1 MKRFAVLIF
10 IVLVTFLVPEQILNA
25 CTNFIISK
33 GASKDGSVMITYSA
47 DSHVLYGELY
57 YWPSKNWPAGTMVDI
72 YEWDTGKFLGKIPQ
86 KAHTYSVVGNM
97 NQHQLSIGETTFG
110 GRSEL
115 ADSTGIVDYGTLIY
129 FTLQRAKNAREA
141 IVNFSELVTNY
152 GYASSGESFS
162 IADANEAW
170 ILELVG
176 KGQGKKGAVWVAR
189 RIPDGYISG
198 HANHPRITTFPLSD
212 GVKSITSKQL
222 DKIFNPEVETVY
234 AYDVIDVA
242 RGYKWFDGQDKDFSF
257 SDTYAP
263 LDFSGAR
270 FCEARV
276 WSGFNMVNSQMGQYT
291 DYAMGENLKNR
302 MPLWIKPDKKL
313 GVKDVMG
320 MMRNYYQGTP
330 MDMTKDLGAGPYGS
344 TVRWRPMEWKVDS
357 ATYIFERAISTQ
369 QTGFSFVAQS
379 RSWLP
384 DPVGGINWFG
394 VDDTYYTV
402 YSPMY
407 CGITR
412 VPETFAVGNGDMMTF
427 SDNSAFWVFNQVTN
441 FAYTRTSLLID
452 DLQKKQ
458 RELEDGYMTETEKID
473 KTAAEMYK
481 KSPVTAL
488 KYLTDYSVKSG
499 NNTVSQWKELYKF
512 LFVKYVDGNVKEKL
526 PIPKGY
532 NRVNPK
538 ISQPG
543 YSKEWYRAIVKST
556 GDKFREK

>member
-1 MKRFAVLIF
+1 
-10 IVLVTFLVPEQILNA
+10 
-25 CTNFIISK
+25 
-33 GASKDGSVMITYSA
+33 MITYSA

-57 YWPSKNWPAGTMVDI
+57 YWPSKNWPVGTMADI
-72 YEWDTGKFLGKIPQ
+72 YEWDTGKYLGKIPQ

-97 NQHQLSIGETTFG
+97 NQHQVSIGETTFG
-110 GRSEL
+110 GRPEL
-115 ADSTGIVDYGTLIY
+115 ADSTGMIDYGSLIY
-129 FTLQRAKNAREA
+129 MSLQRAKNAREA
-141 IVNFSELVTNY
+141 ILNFSQLVSDY
-152 GYASSGESFS
+152 GYASTGESFS
-162 IADANEAW
+162 IGDANEAW

-198 HANHPRITTFPLSD
+198 HANHPRITTFPLAD
-212 GVKSITSKQL
+212 GVKSITSKEL
-222 DKIFNPEVETVY
+222 DKINNPEVETIY

-242 RGYKWFDGQDKDFSF
+242 RGFGWFKGQDKDFSF

-276 WSGFNMVNSQMGQYT
+276 WSGFNMVNSQMGQYL

-302 MPLWIKPDKKL
+302 MPLWIKPDNKL
-313 GVKDVMG
+313 TPKDVMG

-330 MDMTKDLGAGPYGS
+330 MDMTKDVGAGPYGS
-344 TVRWRPMEWKVDS
+344 TVRWRPMEWKVDGVG
-357 ATYIFERAISTQ
+357 YIHERAISTQ

-412 VPETFAVGNGDMMTF
+412 VPETFAVGNGDIMTY
-427 SDNSAFWVFNQVTN
+427 SDNAAFWVFNQVTN
-441 FAYTRTSLLID
+441 FAYTRTRLLIG

-458 RELEDGYMTETEKID
+458 SELENGYMNETVKID
-473 KTAAEMYK
+473 KTAEALYK
-481 KSPVTAL
+481 KSPADAV

-499 NNTVSQWKELYKF
+499 NSTVKQWKELYRF
-512 LFVKYVDGNVKEKL
+512 LFVKYVDGNVKEKQ
-526 PIPKGY
+526 PVPKGY
-532 NRVNPK
+532 KFFVPK
-538 ISQPG
+538 LTQPG
-543 YSKEWYRAIVKST
+543 YGDEWNRIIVKMT
-556 GDKFREK
+556 GDKYREK